1 MGEASKPKKKSEKKG
16 GGSGARSAEGRPP
29 KYDWSSIRREYL
41 RGDDKVTLEA
51 LSHKSGYPALGSLKN
66 RAAAENWSELRQ
78 ELRDQ
83 VMTGLAAADRDMKR
97 EVKERHLK
105 IGNAMIS
112 MGVRGLSHL
121 DPKQLDPIDV
131 ARFISAG
138 TQLERKTLGMEE
150 FTVKFGSIKTPD
162 DLDKLNE
169 TQLWQV
175 AALLPPGEDDDE
187 DF

>member
-1 MGEASKPKKKSEKKG
+1 MGEASKPKKKSEEKG

-29 KYDWSSIRREYL
+29 KYDWSAIRREYI

-66 RAAAENWSELRQ
+66 RAAAESWSELRQ
-78 ELRDQ
+78 EMRDQ

-105 IGNAMIS
+105 ISSALIS
-112 MGVRGLSHL
+112 MGVRGLAHL

-131 ARFISAG
+131 ARFISSG

-150 FTVKFGSIKTPD
+150 FTVKFGSIKSPD
-162 DLDKLNE
+162 DLDKLSE
-169 TQLWQV
+169 AQLWQI
-175 AALLPPGEDDDE
+175 AGMLPPSETDDDE
-187 DF
+187 L